1 MWHIHIMEYC
11 PKMQPLQMIV
21 HTIAGMDL
29 RYMLEKYV
37 NLTLYSVNMSIW
49 NSWKWKIMVTADQWL
64 PVAGSLETVD
74 WEKSC
79 KNWVTEHFYVL
90 NLMEVMKLY
99 AIRKIHHC
107 ISNISGFCH
116 ILTTSQYNEN
126 KCVHT
131 HTILT
136 HTHLPSHSILL
147 HSPDFCIFKKKKKSI
162 HPHIWYFNKDV
173 TAVREG
179 FFKINVDVSNGYKFW
194 KKKLDLDPKFIPLTA
209 YLIEKVKTTKY
220 SEEKRKICSGLWR
233 RQKFLKQEGKIII
246 NNNKIWWIRTY
257 YNWGLLLIERKMHP
271 IELERIFEISD
282 KRLVCTI
289 YK

>member
-1 MWHIHIMEYC
+1 MFHWKYYPRKCKKIHLHRNSFIDINSSISHNDAKLEAIQYSSNSKCINKMWHIHIMEYC

-99 AIRKIHHC
+99 AIRKNP
-107 ISNISGFCH
+107 SLH
-116 ILTTSQYNEN
+116 I
-126 KCVHT
+126 
-131 HTILT
+131 
-136 HTHLPSHSILL
+136 
-147 HSPDFCIFKKKKKSI
+147 
-162 HPHIWYFNKDV
+162 
-173 TAVREG
+173 
-179 FFKINVDVSNGYKFW
+179 
-194 KKKLDLDPKFIPLTA
+194 
-209 YLIEKVKTTKY
+209 
-220 SEEKRKICSGLWR
+220 
-233 RQKFLKQEGKIII
+233 
-246 NNNKIWWIRTY
+246 
-257 YNWGLLLIERKMHP
+257 
-271 IELERIFEISD
+271 
-282 KRLVCTI
+282 
-289 YK
+289 